1 MNRRVLGKEWKKMSN
16 GRFNITIRAEIET
29 DDGQPFADETLRYH
43 GMSYSS
49 MVVIEQVW
57 GKFHQDLI
65 GLGEAKA
72 GKK

>member
-1 MNRRVLGKEWKKMSN
+1 MNRRVSEKEAKKMSD

-43 GMSYSS
+43 GVSYSG
-49 MVVIEQVW
+49 VVDLERVW